1 MDLRFGSLQPTNC
14 CFKSLKGK
22 ASIFKAC
29 KQALFSRLQSLTDLF
44 RPFSYWQKKKHELV
58 EEHDAC
64 LLLKSY
70 NIVGNVRFI
79 LFIVEMHNL
88 SPNSSGQ
95 IRRS

>member
-44 RPFSYWQKKKHELV
+44 RTGKKKKHELV

-70 NIVGNVRFI
+70 DIVMETYV
-79 LFIVEMHNL
+79 LFCL
-88 SPNSSGQ
+88 
-95 IRRS
+95 

>member
-44 RPFSYWQKKKHELV
+44 RTGKKKQHELV
-58 EEHDAC
+58 EKHDAC

-70 NIVGNVRFI
+70 DIVMETYV
-79 LFIVEMHNL
+79 LFC
-88 SPNSSGQ
+88 S
-95 IRRS
+95 